1 MPHAWLIKT
10 LEDLCRYAR
19 MNQLTEL
26 SFHLEQAVLL
36 ARLEVENTATAG
48 DEIPHS

>member
-36 ARLEVENTATAG
+36 ARIEVENTAPAQE
-48 DEIPHS
+48 DAPHS